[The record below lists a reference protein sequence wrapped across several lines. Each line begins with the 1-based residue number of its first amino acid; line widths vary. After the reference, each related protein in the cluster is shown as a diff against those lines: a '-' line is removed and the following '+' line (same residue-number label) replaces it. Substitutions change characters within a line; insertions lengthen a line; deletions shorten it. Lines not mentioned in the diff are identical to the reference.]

1 MAASGTS
8 LVLVAA
14 VLMSSAAAM
23 MTSAEEKSMMESM
36 TLASAVKS
44 VGGQIKDHNI
54 QALIEAGLSR
64 SHHGKG
70 RLRSGAKT
78 DAKNLDPT
86 GYSGVEG
93 AVAKLN
99 EMILESE
106 QKLDLEEIKCK
117 MFDEEQRKIM
127 EETRQDIATYNA
139 IAAAAR
145 AAILQAMTQI
155 EIIETKLPELQHVLD
170 LTKAKCAEEI
180 AALQAQLAIVE
191 GDIEIMG
198 IIIDMTQ
205 CNTASLL
212 QCTHKKGKFF
222 TLGHRA
228 LRTKL
233 AQLKS
238 ATAREGI
245 QKALA
250 GVLGGSAQVP
260 NGTAAGAM
268 EVDTEPDPEKQL
280 AKCTVADSPNCPLLR
295 DRFIDIQSGIVD
307 KRDELKH
314 EIAQLQEECA
324 NSIANLMSQ
333 IADFEAKLKKAQTH
347 LAESTEQLNDA
358 MEQSRLKQEQL
369 EKTYQEWMVE
379 MARCKEAI
387 FNLKTEICG
396 LKKIRQEIMKLE
408 GTSVF
413 YQDCEVS
420 DWATSE
426 CSVTCGGGTQQLTR
440 TVIVQAVGGAAC
452 PPLSMDEECNT
463 DVCPTDCELSYWSEY
478 SDCSAKCGGG
488 TQMRSRQILQE
499 PLNGGLQCGATSENR
514 ECGVESCDKDCELND
529 WSGWSGCSKECGG
542 GFQSRER
549 TVLVPA
555 EGQGACPTE
564 DSELRLEW
572 KECNE
577 HECEPE
583 GETLVCHSKLDVVIL
598 LDGSASLGQEGW
610 DATLRAGEL
619 LVKAF
624 PGGVNES
631 QVGVLL
637 FSGPS
642 TYGQYYKCMDG
653 EQDALE
659 DCGISWVSHFTTDTE
674 ALAAQVAGLAWPA
687 ASTFTSMA
695 LATAEADLQQGRAD
709 ASTIIIVVT
718 DGRPLSTSR
727 TFEAARDLREK
738 ARVMWVPVGPNCPME
753 DMESWASEPVHDNM
767 IELTDFAALED
778 PESISAIIADAC
790 PQVS

>member
-1 MAASGTS
+1 
-8 LVLVAA
+8 
-14 VLMSSAAAM
+14 M
-23 MTSAEEKSMMESM
+23 MTSREEKKMMETM
-36 TLASAVKS
+36 TLASAVKA
-44 VGGQIKDHNI
+44 VGHQIKDHSI
-54 QALIEAGLSR
+54 QAFIESA
-64 SHHGKG
+64 HHSKS
-70 RLRSGAKT
+70 RLRSGKKFGKRA
-78 DAKNLDPT
+78 LDPT
-86 GYSGVEG
+86 GYSGVAG

-106 QKLDLEEIKCK
+106 QKLDLEEVKCQN
-117 MFDEEQRKIM
+117 FDEEQKKIM
-127 EETRQDIATYNA
+127 EETRQDIASYNA
-139 IAAAAR
+139 IAAQAR
-145 AAILQAMTQI
+145 AAILQAMTTI
-155 EIIETKLPELQHVLD
+155 EVIETKIPELQHILD
-170 LTKAKCAEEI
+170 LSRTKCATDI
-180 AALQAQLAIVE
+180 AALQAQLTIVE
-191 GDIEIMG
+191 GDLEIMAV
-198 IIIDMTQ
+198 IIDMTQ

-212 QCTHKKGKFF
+212 QCSHKHGGKFL
-222 TLGHRA
+222 TLGHRSIRA
-228 LRTKL
+228 KL
-233 AQLKS
+233 AKLKS
-238 ATAREGI
+238 KEAREGI

-250 GVLGGSAQVP
+250 GILGGTAQVP
-260 NGTAAGAM
+260 TANSTAAGAM

-280 AKCTVADSPNCPLLR
+280 AKCTVSDSPNCPLLR

-314 EIAQLQEECA
+314 QLAQLQEECA
-324 NSIANLMSQ
+324 NTIANLMSQ

-413 YQDCEVS
+413 LQDCEVS

-426 CSVTCGGGTQQLTR
+426 CSVTCGTGTQQLTR
-440 TVIVQAVGGAAC
+440 TVIIQADGGAVC

-529 WSGWSGCSKECGG
+529 WTGWSGCSKECGG

-583 GETLVCHSKLDVVIL
+583 GETLICHSKLDVVIL

-637 FSGPS
+637 FSGPR
-642 TYGQYYKCMDG
+642 TYGEYYRCMDG
-653 EQDALE
+653 EQDSLAE
-659 DCGISWVSHFTTDTE
+659 CGISWVSHFTTDTE
-674 ALAAQVAGLAWPA
+674 ALASQVAGLEWPA

-738 ARVMWVPVGPNCPME
+738 ARVMWVPVGPNCPIE